1 MNKISPVEMEK
12 QTNQSTSV
20 AVEECQAVQ
29 KTPTINHSTR
39 KKRRSLFHRDIK
51 TKRRCHRS
59 PESDGCTDERN
70 VGDSIVVT
78 REMVKCGKGHTCD
91 LAFLPT
97 SAVDRHKLHIDS
109 LPHSI
114 LLHIF
119 RCLSLHDLLR
129 RVCLV
134 SKHWRDMGRDPDLWR
149 VVNLKG
155 QNKVT
160 DDVIRRLTSYSHNVL
175 WVDVTDSRLVTNE
188 GISLVAKQCSQLRVL
203 KLIRCSIHT
212 ILLIFLSSICV
223 FSYSSTWLYI
233 NMEGITIK

>member
-1 MNKISPVEMEK
+1 MEK

-20 AVEECQAVQ
+20 TMEERQTVQ
-29 KTPTINHSTR
+29 KTPTIPKHSTR
-39 KKRRSLFHRDIK
+39 KKRHSLFHPGIK

-59 PESDGCTDERN
+59 PESDGCTNKRN
-70 VGDSIVVT
+70 VGGSTVVT
-78 REMVKCGKGHTCD
+78 RELVKCGKGHTT
-91 LAFLPT
+91 L
-97 SAVDRHKLHIDS
+97 AVDRLNLHIDS

-160 DDVIRRLTSYSHNVL
+160 DDVVRRLTSYSHNVL

-203 KLIRCSIHT
+203 KLIRYSIHL
-212 ILLIFLSSICV
+212 ILH
-223 FSYSSTWLYI
+223 
-233 NMEGITIK
+233 